1 MCGMKND
8 QNILIELSEISP
20 FLAGIHKRNVF
31 SVPEGYFDSLAEDI
45 QEGILTQGLHENVYQ
60 HIPQEVP
67 EGYFDG
73 LSSQIFQ
80 KINELAEEKNK
91 STFDLMRIV
100 GNDNIFTVPSNYFQE
115 LPSKI
120 LRRIKSDEASPAKI
134 VSIRKGWMRYAAAA
148 TVAAIVLVTSFFIV
162 NTGDENRFSVVN
174 SQTVHDPAA
183 LQFNSEQK
191 FNEGIASLSDEEI
204 VNYLQDNGSILD
216 NQLLIKNTDVSEMP
230 DQSEY
235 LMDEQALNNYLDKIN
250 NKSPEK
256 Q

>member
-1 MCGMKND
+1 MKNNQD
-8 QNILIELSEISP
+8 ILKELNEISP
-20 FLAGIHKRNVF
+20 FLAGIPRRNVF
-31 SVPEGYFDSLAEDI
+31 SVPEKYFDSLAEDI
-45 QEGILTQGLHENVYQ
+45 REGILTQGLHENVNQ
-60 HIPQEVP
+60 HKTQKVP

-80 KINELAEEKNK
+80 KIKELPEEKNRL
-91 STFDLMRIV
+91 TFDLMRIV
-100 GNDNIFTVPSNYFQE
+100 GNDNIFTVPNNYFEE
-115 LPSKI
+115 LPSQI
-120 LRRIKSDEASPAKI
+120 LGRIKSDEASPAKV
-134 VSIRKGWMRYAAAA
+134 VSIGKGWMRYAAAA
-148 TVAAIVLVTSFFIV
+148 MVAAIVLVTSFFIV
-162 NTGDENRFSVVN
+162 NTGDENGFSVVN

-204 VNYLQDNGSILD
+204 MDYLQDNGSILD

-235 LMDEQALNNYLDKIN
+235 LMDEHALNNYLNKIN